1 MHVLCISIMVELMR
15 FQTIQQ
21 YDYGKIVSL
30 FLDRLKPRLVIIH
43 WQALQW
49 SKDVNVIFQRV
60 RTGRHQIGTLAMD
73 FQKREQIFVYVVT
86 LTT

>member
-1 MHVLCISIMVELMR
+1 MDEKSGSFVDEDSSNEMHVLCISIMVELMR

-43 WQALQW
+43 
-49 SKDVNVIFQRV
+49 
-60 RTGRHQIGTLAMD
+60 
-73 FQKREQIFVYVVT
+73 
-86 LTT
+86 